1 MAFTENHTLYT
12 VTAQFLSGRGGG
24 LFLAPL
30 FLLNYFLF
38 NLFLFCKK
46 VGRLEPPSPFLCAVP
61 GTATS
66 TYTESISFSSYI
78 IIVKEGTT
86 TDKGSS
92 LNFTKKYLNV
102 LSTKHFKLQ
111 VSKIQYLSRKKNDNT
126 EIKTKAVAVN
136 SF

>member
-1 MAFTENHTLYT
+1 M
-12 VTAQFLSGRGGG
+12 
-24 LFLAPL
+24 
-30 FLLNYFLF
+30 
-38 NLFLFCKK
+38 
-46 VGRLEPPSPFLCAVP
+46 GRLEHPSPFLCAVP

-78 IIVKEGTT
+78 IIVKKGTT

-92 LNFTKKYLNV
+92 LNFTKKISKRFEY
-102 LSTKHFKLQ
+102 KAFKLQ
-111 VSKIQYLSRKKNDNT
+111 VSKIQCLSRKKNDNT